1 MSKLSVQ
8 IEQYLYTCKFE
19 KKLSPDTL
27 KAYHID
33 LKQFMNFAE
42 EAQVD
47 KVLLGQYI
55 VHLNCEF
62 SPRSVKRKLASIRAF
77 YNALEENEDTFEN
90 PFRSSHFHI
99 TYPKELPRTI
109 PEKSVEQLL
118 KAAYRQHENKGDI
131 WTLRDIMILELLF
144 GTGIRVSELCK
155 LTLDTFQVGA
165 DYLWL
170 LIHGKGKKERVLR
183 ITTPE
188 IVSLAGQYLKI
199 LEKEAAQQGF
209 IFLNRRGR
217 ALSTQGVRQIITQY
231 VKIAGLSGHVTPHM
245 FRHTFA
251 TALLDA
257 GVDIRYIQSLL
268 GHSSISTTEIY
279 THVATERQ
287 SEILAQCHPRN
298 KMFFQLK

>member
-1 MSKLSVQ
+1 MSKLSTQ
-8 IEQYLYTCKFE
+8 IERYLYSCKFE
-19 KKLSPDTL
+19 KKLSPDTV
-27 KAYHID
+27 KAYSID

-42 EAQVD
+42 EAPVD
-47 KVLLGQYI
+47 KVLLGRY
-55 VHLNCEF
+55 VVYLNCEF
-62 SPRSVKRKLASIRAF
+62 SPRSVKRKLASVRAF

-99 TYPKELPRTI
+99 AFPKELPRTI
-109 PEKSVEQLL
+109 PEKGVEQML
-118 KAAYRQHENKGDI
+118 KAAYRQHKNKDDM
-131 WTLRDIMILELLF
+131 WSLRDVLILELLF
-144 GTGIRVSELCK
+144 STGIRVSELCK
-155 LTLDTFQVGA
+155 LTLDTFQVGT

-170 LIHGKGKKERVLR
+170 LIHGKGKKERALR
-183 ITTPE
+183 IATPE

-199 LEKEAAQQGF
+199 FENEIAQQGF

-217 ALSTQGVRQIITQY
+217 ALRTQGVRQIITQY

-257 GVDIRYIQSLL
+257 GADIRYIQSLL

-287 SEILAQCHPRN
+287 SEILAQYHPRN
-298 KMFFQLK
+298 KMVFQSK